1 MLSTWFRN
9 DLDGVKFTVD
19 PFLALFL
26 TSSFDLFASASSFS
40 LHPCVLPSRARPSLN
55 FFVSPGQLPPFV
67 SEDAYGRLCQQ
78 LVGDLV
84 SREPLDSKFWM
95 KGLL

>member
-1 MLSTWFRN
+1 MLSTWFRK

-40 LHPCVLPSRARPSLN
+40 LHPCVLPSRARTSLN
-55 FFVSPGQLPPFV
+55 FFTSPGVAFV